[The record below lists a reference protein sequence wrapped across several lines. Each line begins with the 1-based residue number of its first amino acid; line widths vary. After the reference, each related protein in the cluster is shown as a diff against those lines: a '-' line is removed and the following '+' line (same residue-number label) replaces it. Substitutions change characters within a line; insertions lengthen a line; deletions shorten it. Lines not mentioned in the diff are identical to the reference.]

1 MGIVKNRKIPTIYE
15 LGLYGYYGVISLISA
30 ILSYPLTD
38 YFMGNTSRTI
48 DFCLSIFMTTISAS
62 LIFVGFIICG
72 GIPLTEW
79 LDEKERN
86 EGNNFD
92 KYIFRD
98 KIQKDGFK
106 TYIIATLM
114 IVALMWLNNVGENTI
129 PGFILVYLFLCLLV

>member
-15 LGLYGYYGVISLISA
+15 LGLYGYYGAILLISA

-38 YFMGNTSRTI
+38 YLMDNTSGNI
-48 DFCLSIFMTTISAS
+48 DFCLSVFMTIISTC
-62 LIFVGFIICG
+62 LVFVGFIICG

-92 KYIFRD
+92 KYIF
-98 KIQKDGFK
+98 
-106 TYIIATLM
+106 
-114 IVALMWLNNVGENTI
+114 
-129 PGFILVYLFLCLLV
+129 